1 MKIFLHSVHGDKQ
14 KQTLTARVT
23 ACNKPM
29 QELLRRHA
37 TIQALLWHIPGLFLA
52 SIMEGEEMKT
62 AKTAKIILKVYP
74 KTVYRDVEVR
84 VNRTK
89 FDRGDDAFRALD
101 ILGDEG
107 KPRLLKSVTDSQL
120 NTLAQID
127 KYGLVVEIMPNG
139 ALQAGIGIER

>member
-1 MKIFLHSVHGDKQ
+1 M
-14 KQTLTARVT
+14 
-23 ACNKPM
+23 
-29 QELLRRHA
+29 
-37 TIQALLWHIPGLFLA
+37 
-52 SIMEGEEMKT
+52 
-62 AKTAKIILKVYP
+62 KTAKIILKVYP